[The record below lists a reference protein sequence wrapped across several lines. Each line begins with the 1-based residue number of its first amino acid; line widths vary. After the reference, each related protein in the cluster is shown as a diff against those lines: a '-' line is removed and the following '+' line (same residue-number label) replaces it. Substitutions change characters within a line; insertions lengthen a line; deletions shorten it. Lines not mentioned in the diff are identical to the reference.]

1 MKVTSRMGTED
12 DNQNS
17 ILKGILQN
25 GSSFNYPGVCNIK
38 VKIYFHFSKSLT
50 TFQNIVN
57 LIFDSSSDDILMM
70 FIFSRSFWTC
80 SQAREGKD
88 NSSHGVFKIEEHGES
103 SDDRDGGWRQDHR
116 DSGQGPLWHLWLHCR
131 EDQTL
136 HSQGSIREAVHTMHW
151 NGKYTHL

>member
-38 VKIYFHFSKSLT
+38 VIFYNFPKVNVIDHFK
-50 TFQNIVN
+50 NIVN
-57 LIFDSSSDDILMM
+57 LIFDSSSDIFMM
-70 FIFSRSFWTC
+70 FIFSRAFWTC
-80 SQAREGKD
+80 SQAREGKN

-103 SDDRDGGWRQDHR
+103 SDDRDGG
-116 DSGQGPLWHLWLHCR
+116 
-131 EDQTL
+131 
-136 HSQGSIREAVHTMHW
+136 
-151 NGKYTHL
+151 